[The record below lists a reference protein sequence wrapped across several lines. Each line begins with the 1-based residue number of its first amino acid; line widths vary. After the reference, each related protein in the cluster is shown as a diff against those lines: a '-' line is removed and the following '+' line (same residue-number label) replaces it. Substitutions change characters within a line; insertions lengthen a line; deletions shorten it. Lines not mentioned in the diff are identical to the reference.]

1 MAMLH
6 EKELVLNKKDTEN
19 MLNAVEILR
28 NITSTLDTNMLAR
41 LANISASSYNG
52 IGESSPLQQEVHIDA
67 TFPNVSNHNEI
78 EDALNNLVNA
88 AAQRV
93 GKKR

>member
-67 TFPNVSNHNEI
+67 TFPNVTSANEI
-78 EDALNNLVNA
+78 ENALNNLVNVA
-88 AAQRV
+88 SQRIN
-93 GKKR
+93 R

>member
-6 EKELVLNKKDTEN
+6 EKELVLNKQDTEN
-19 MLNAVEILR
+19 MLNAVEVLR
-28 NITSTLDTNMLAR
+28 NITSTLDANLLTR
-41 LANISASSYNG
+41 LAGISASSYNG
-52 IGESSPLQQEVHIDA
+52 LGDSSALQQDVHIDA
-67 TFPNVSNHNEI
+67 TFPNVTSHTEI

-93 GKKR
+93 SKNR